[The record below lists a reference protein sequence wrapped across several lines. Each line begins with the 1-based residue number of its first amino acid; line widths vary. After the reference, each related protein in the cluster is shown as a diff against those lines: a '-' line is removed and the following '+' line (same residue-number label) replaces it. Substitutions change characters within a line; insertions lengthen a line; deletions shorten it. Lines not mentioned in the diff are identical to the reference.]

1 MTDDQTAAHE
11 ALPSDDPPPPI
22 VTRKSR
28 WRLSLVW
35 LVPIAAVVIGV
46 LLTART
52 LLQSGPEI
60 TIEFRTAEGIQPGR
74 TEVRY
79 KEVVIGRVTGVAL
92 NRDRERV
99 NVSVTLDRSASGLA
113 VKDTQFWVVRPRIGA
128 SGVSGLGT
136 LLSGA
141 YIGVDAGMSDE
152 SRRRFVGLESAP
164 YVLRGEPGRSFEL
177 TATDLG
183 SLDIGSPVYYRRARV
198 GRVVG
203 YELDP
208 ERDRLSVRV
217 FIEAPND
224 QFVNQG
230 SRFWN
235 ASGVDFSVSANGLE
249 VNTQSV
255 ASVLAGGIAFATSPS
270 APASAV
276 ATPAP
281 DKRRFFLFDSEQKAL
296 APPDGPPLPV
306 RMVFDQSVR
315 GLSPGAPI
323 DLLGVEIG
331 SVRSVSLDYDP
342 GQQQIPV
349 EVLADIYPPRIG
361 SVRERYANADAGAA
375 REDAAFLE
383 RMVAAGLRAQL
394 RPGNLLTG
402 QLYVALSFVPK
413 AAPASLVEVDGA
425 LTLPTVPSAF
435 ADLQPQLAD
444 IIQRI
449 SEIPFDD
456 IGRDV
461 QATLKSTREATQAL
475 EKTLASANATIEA
488 LSPQVQGSVAD
499 LRALLDTAQ
508 RALDNLD
515 RHVTQPDAPLQRNAN
530 EALRELGRAAQA
542 LRVLSEYLQQHP
554 ESMLRGKPADP
565 VLTPTPA
572 GARP

>member
-1 MTDDQTAAHE
+1 MADA
-11 ALPSDDPPPPI
+11 PPPEPQAPARPEPPHPVI
-22 VTRKSR
+22 ARKSG

-35 LVPIAAVVIGV
+35 LVPIMAMVVGV
-46 LLTART
+46 VLTAQT
-52 LLQSGPEI
+52 LLQSGPDI
-60 TIEFRTAEGIQPGR
+60 TIEFRTAEGIQPDR

-99 NVSVTLDRSASGLA
+99 IVSVTLDRSAAGLA

-128 SGVSGLGT
+128 TGVSGLGT

-141 YIGVDAGMSDE
+141 YIGVDAGE
-152 SRRRFVGLESAP
+152 SNESQRRFVGLEAAP

-177 TATDLG
+177 TARDLG

-203 YELDP
+203 YALDP
-208 ERDRLSVRV
+208 ERDRISLRL

-224 QFVNQG
+224 RLVNQG

-235 ASGVDFSVSANGLE
+235 ASGVDLTVGANGVQ
-249 VNTQSV
+249 VNTQSI

-270 APASAV
+270 AAASAV

-281 DKRRFFLFDSEQKAL
+281 DDRRFFLFDNEKQAL
-296 APPDGPPLPV
+296 APPDGPPLRV
-306 RMVFDQSVR
+306 RMVFEQSVR
-315 GLSPGAPI
+315 GLTPGAPI

-331 SVRSVSLDYDP
+331 TVRSISLDYEP
-342 GQQQIPV
+342 GQMRIPV

-361 SVRERYANADAGAA
+361 SVREPFANIDAGAA
-375 REDAAFLE
+375 RQDASFLA
-383 RMVAAGLRAQL
+383 RMVDSGLRAQL
-394 RPGNLLTG
+394 RSGNLLTG
-402 QLYVALSFVPK
+402 QLYVALAFVPK
-413 AAPASLVEVDGA
+413 AGPARLVASNGT
-425 LTLPTVPSAF
+425 LILPTVPSAF

-444 IIQRI
+444 IINRI
-449 SEIPFDD
+449 SKIPFDE
-456 IGRDV
+456 IGHDV
-461 QATLKSTREATQAL
+461 QTTLKSTHEATQAL
-475 EKTLASANATIEA
+475 ERALNSANATIES
-488 LSPQVQGSVAD
+488 LSPQLQGSVTD
-499 LRALLDTAQ
+499 LRAMLEAAQ

-515 RHVTQPDAPLQRNAN
+515 RHVAQPDAPLQRNAN
-530 EALRELGRAAQA
+530 EALIELGRAAQA
-542 LRVLSEYLQQHP
+542 LRVLGDYLQQHP

-565 VLTPTPA
+565 PLSPTPA